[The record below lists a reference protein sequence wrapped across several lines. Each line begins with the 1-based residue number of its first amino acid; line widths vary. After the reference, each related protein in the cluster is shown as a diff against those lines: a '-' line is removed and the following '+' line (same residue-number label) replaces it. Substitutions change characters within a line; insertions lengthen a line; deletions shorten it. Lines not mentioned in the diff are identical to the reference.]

1 MGCLLKA
8 SLSLRSLRKLGW
20 GEWGALALGLV
31 LNLYEPGRRLQAP
44 QLWGS
49 RLWLALPAFLCDERS
64 QGVKGCG
71 AQMLLPGH
79 VEILLEKENDSK
91 ECGCPHTSQP
101 WTQLTGQRRGLREG
115 GPVSSVRARG
125 PHRVSWELSGH
136 RACAQLCLLWG
147 LPRCSGNPL
156 KLYAYVSLQI
166 RKWSQKVR
174 QPIPGCTPGMWPHWL
189 LSADVWDQALT
200 LNVKTTL
207 SMGRLPVRRRRGE
220 GCDCWGRWRRTDTL
234 RVEGRLSEMGLLSKE
249 VWLGCQV
256 HFCA

>member
-115 GPVSSVRARG
+115 APRQQCEGKRPAPGLLGAQRDTGRVLSSASCGVFPDAR
-125 PHRVSWELSGH
+125 ET
-136 RACAQLCLLWG
+136 LW
-147 LPRCSGNPL
+147 N
-156 KLYAYVSLQI
+156 
-166 RKWSQKVR
+166 
-174 QPIPGCTPGMWPHWL
+174 CT
-189 LSADVWDQALT
+189 LT
-200 LNVKTTL
+200 FPY
-207 SMGRLPVRRRRGE
+207 RLGSEVRRWDSPFQVAHRGCGHTGFWAQMSE
-220 GCDCWGRWRRTDTL
+220 I
-234 RVEGRLSEMGLLSKE
+234 RL
-249 VWLGCQV
+249 WLWM
-256 HFCA
+256 